1 MAFIGYRVY
10 QENGSKNDD
19 KGQFEGWSNRFDEW
33 ISIYSPRLQPFLSKT
48 MKGFSDDQ
56 DIDDNFDNMVKPEEG
71 HTRVFAVP
79 RVRKCTSS
87 LFIKLM
93 NLFGNEGGFDLILEK
108 CSKEEAGMIIDTAT
122 DQSNGP
128 IDLNILSLLM
138 TSISSPYLIYHKDFI
153 SEYGP
158 KFVNICI

>member
-1 MAFIGYRVY
+1 
-10 QENGSKNDD
+10 
-19 KGQFEGWSNRFDEW
+19 
-33 ISIYSPRLQPFLSKT
+33 
-48 MKGFSDDQ
+48 
-56 DIDDNFDNMVKPEEG
+56 
-71 HTRVFAVP
+71 
-79 RVRKCTSS
+79 
-87 LFIKLM
+87 M